1 MTSLA
6 ALQAGDP
13 QRVGPY
19 VLLGRLGSGGMGRV
33 YLARSPGGRMVA
45 VKVIRAN
52 LAEDAGFRAR
62 FAREVSAA
70 RKVGGLFTAQVVDAD
85 IDGPVPWLV
94 TAYVPGTSLSDAVE
108 RQGPLPDAS
117 VLALAAGLAE
127 GLIAIHAVGVIHR
140 DLKPSNVLLAQ
151 DGPRIIDFGISSAAE
166 ATALTGTGF
175 MIGSP
180 GFMSPEQAEGLIVG
194 PASDIFSLAGVLIY
208 AARGEGPF
216 GSGDTAA
223 LLYRVVH
230 GKPNVDH
237 VPDNLRPLIKRSL
250 SRDPKRRPTATQ
262 FLAELSEAYPA
273 AADLTNWLSPRILDP
288 AAPADISPHPPAAS
302 GGSMAG
308 GSQAGGSQAGGSLA
322 GGSLAGRF
330 DPDVADPVPPPAADA
345 MAPMAFAAEAMEEP
359 PTGGN
364 TPAGPA
370 GPDDTVP
377 ADPATSHRGGARIAG
392 RPGIPGTTGAFRAGE
407 LSGTA
412 RLPGTT
418 GSTRLSGLAGI
429 LRRARSVGL
438 AGIPWRARLLGS
450 EGYSG
455 QQGYS
460 GPEGYSGQQGYS
472 GPQGYPGQQQYPEP
486 QGYRTGQG
494 DPVAPGGSG
503 YQGGPPGGQGAQGSS
518 WWSGQPGGMPQTP
531 LPAQRMPGGP
541 GMPGADQWYQPP
553 AGPGRPRKRP
563 GWLIPA
569 GAAAAIVV
577 IVVALVLA
585 LGSGSPKTATS
596 GQSVSPT
603 PSRVQSASS
612 GPQATPTIGNLQ
624 LYQLRAGDCL
634 TGANLNLNLATP
646 WPKLSLAVPC
656 SQGHTAEVFY
666 ANNYYWPKNDAYP
679 GDATIKKDATA
690 GCDGAFR
697 SYVGIAYSQSQ
708 YTWTDIVPDSA
719 TWPSG
724 DRGLHCVAYYA
735 PSGHLSGKTVYG
747 SIKGT
752 AR

>member
-1 MTSLA
+1 M
-6 ALQAGDP
+6 
-13 QRVGPY
+13 
-19 VLLGRLGSGGMGRV
+19 LLGRLGSGGMGRV

-70 RKVGGLFTAQVVDAD
+70 RKVGGLYTAQVVDAD

-127 GLIAIHAVGVIHR
+127 GLIAIHAAGVIHR

-180 GFMSPEQAEGLIVG
+180 GFMSPEQAEGLTVG

-230 GKPNVDH
+230 GKPNIDY

-250 SRDPKRRPTATQ
+250 SRDPRRRPTATE
-262 FLAELSEAYPA
+262 FLSELSAAYPS
-273 AADLTNWLSPRILDP
+273 AADLTDWLPARVLDP
-288 AAPADISPHPPAAS
+288 SAAGPGPAEGSLPPPASS

-308 GSQAGGSQAGGSLA
+308 GFAAGRSVAD
-322 GGSLAGRF
+322 RF
-330 DPDVADPVPPPAADA
+330 DPALADLVPPAADA
-345 MAPMAFAAEAMEEP
+345 MAPMALAAEAMEDP
-359 PTGGN
+359 ATGGN
-364 TPAGPA
+364 ATVDPPTRTTTSPPTPPPPTTVGP
-370 GPDDTVP
+370 
-377 ADPATSHRGGARIAG
+377 
-392 RPGIPGTTGAFRAGE
+392 
-407 LSGTA
+407 
-412 RLPGTT
+412 
-418 GSTRLSGLAGI
+418 GSQ
-429 LRRARSVGL
+429 
-438 AGIPWRARLLGS
+438 
-450 EGYSG
+450 GYSG
-455 QQGYS
+455 QQGYL
-460 GPEGYSGQQGYS
+460 GQQGYS
-472 GPQGYPGQQQYPEP
+472 GQQEYPGQQQYPEP

-494 DPVAPGGSG
+494 DPVAPGFQGG
-503 YQGGPPGGQGAQGSS
+503 PPRGQGDPPWGQGGPPRGQGGPPRGQGGPPGGQGGS
-518 WWSGQPGGMPQTP
+518 WWSGQPGEMPPTP
-531 LPAQRMPGGP
+531 LPAQGMAGGP
-541 GMPGADQWYQPP
+541 GMPGADQWYTPP
-553 AGPGRPRKRP
+553 TGPGRQRKRP
-563 GWLIPA
+563 GWLIPV

-577 IVVALVLA
+577 IVVALVLV
-585 LGSGSPKTATS
+585 LSPGSPKTTGAGAGT
-596 GQSVSPT
+596 GQSPT
-603 PSRVQSASS
+603 TSRSHSASPS
-612 GPQATPTIGNLQ
+612 PGATATERNLTLTRLQ
-624 LYQLRAGDCL
+624 VGDCL
-634 TGANLNLNLATP
+634 KGADLNLNLSTP
-646 WPKLSLAVPC
+646 WPRLSLAVPC
-656 SQGHTAEVFY
+656 SKGHTAEVFF
-666 ANNYYWPKNDAYP
+666 AKNYYWPKTGSYP

-690 GCDGAFR
+690 ACDSAFQ
-697 SYVGIAYSQSQ
+697 SYVGIAYAQSQ
-708 YTWTDIVPDSA
+708 YTWTDVVPDAA
-719 TWPSG
+719 TWPGG

-735 PSGHLSGKTVYG
+735 PSGQPAGKTVYG

>member
-1 MTSLA
+1 
-6 ALQAGDP
+6 
-13 QRVGPY
+13 
-19 VLLGRLGSGGMGRV
+19 
-33 YLARSPGGRMVA
+33 MVA

-108 RQGPLPDAS
+108 RQGPLPDTS

-127 GLIAIHAVGVIHR
+127 GLIAIHAAGVIHR

-180 GFMSPEQAEGLIVG
+180 GFMSPEQAEGLTVG

-208 AARGEGPF
+208 AARGDGPF

-230 GKPNVDH
+230 GKPNIDQ
-237 VPDNLRPLIKRSL
+237 VPENLRPLIKRSL
-250 SRDPKRRPTATQ
+250 SRDPKRRPTATE
-262 FLAELSEAYPA
+262 FLSELSAACPS
-273 AADLTNWLSPRILDP
+273 AADLTDWLPARILDP
-288 AAPADISPHPPAAS
+288 SAAGPASAEASLHPASAGGGSLS
-302 GGSMAG
+302 GGSVADRYD
-308 GSQAGGSQAGGSLA
+308 AAL
-322 GGSLAGRF
+322 
-330 DPDVADPVPPPAADA
+330 ADPVPPGA
-345 MAPMAFAAEAMEEP
+345 MAPMALAAEAGAAEAMGGDAMVNP
-359 PTGGN
+359 PTRTTQSPP
-364 TPAGPA
+364 TPPPPTTVGPGSQGA
-370 GPDDTVP
+370 QGYPAPRGSGQQGYPGQQGP
-377 ADPATSHRGGARIAG
+377 
-392 RPGIPGTTGAFRAGE
+392 PGTQGSDQQGYP
-407 LSGTA
+407 GQQGP
-412 RLPGTT
+412 PGTQ
-418 GSTRLSGLAGI
+418 GSGQQGYPGQQGPPGTQ
-429 LRRARSVGL
+429 
-438 AGIPWRARLLGS
+438 GS
-450 EGYSG
+450 DQQGYRG

-460 GPEGYSGQQGYS
+460 GRQGYA
-472 GPQGYPGQQQYPEP
+472 GQQQYPEP
-486 QGYRTGQG
+486 QGYLTEQP

-503 YQGGPPGGQGAQGSS
+503 FQGGPGGTGITGPQDSS
-518 WWSGQPGGMPQTP
+518 WWSGPTGGMPQAQF
-531 LPAQRMPGGP
+531 PAQGMPGGPGMPPGGP
-541 GMPGADQWYQPP
+541 GMPGAGQWYTPP
-553 AGPGRPRKRP
+553 TGPGRQRKRP
-563 GWLIPA
+563 RWLVPA
-569 GAAAAIVV
+569 GAGAAIVV

-585 LGSGSPKTATS
+585 LSPGSHKTAAS
-596 GQSVSPT
+596 GQSPSAT
-603 PSRVQSASS
+603 PSRTHSASPS
-612 GPQATPTIGNLQ
+612 PQATTTVGNLQ
-624 LYQLRAGDCL
+624 LTQLRVGDCL
-634 TGANLNLNLATP
+634 TGANLNLNLTTP

-666 ANNYYWPKNDAYP
+666 ANNYYWPKNSAYP

-690 GCDGAFR
+690 ACDSAFQ

-708 YTWTDIVPDSA
+708 YTWTDVVPDSA

-735 PSGHLSGKTVYG
+735 PSNEPSGATVFG

-752 AR
+752 AK

>member
-1 MTSLA
+1 VTSLA

-108 RQGPLPDAS
+108 RQGPLPDTS

-127 GLIAIHAVGVIHR
+127 GLIVIHAAGVIHR

-180 GFMSPEQAEGLIVG
+180 GFMSPEQAEGFTVG

-230 GKPNVDH
+230 GKPNIDH

-273 AADLTNWLSPRILDP
+273 AADLTNWLPPRILDP
-288 AAPADISPHPPAAS
+288 SAPAPAPADMSLHPPAAS
-302 GGSMAG
+302 GGSMAS
-308 GSQAGGSQAGGSLA
+308 GSV
-322 GGSLAGRF
+322 AGRF
-330 DPDVADPVPPPAADA
+330 DPALADPVPPAADA
-345 MAPMAFAAEAMEEP
+345 MVPMAFAAEAMEQP
-359 PTGGN
+359 AAGGN
-364 TPAGPA
+364 TPVDPPTRTTLSPPTPPPPTTVGPGSQGA
-370 GPDDTVP
+370 PGYPGAQGPPGPDRYP
-377 ADPATSHRGGARIAG
+377 
-392 RPGIPGTTGAFRAGE
+392 
-407 LSGTA
+407 
-412 RLPGTT
+412 
-418 GSTRLSGLAGI
+418 
-429 LRRARSVGL
+429 
-438 AGIPWRARLLGS
+438 
-450 EGYSG
+450 G
-455 QQGYS
+455 QQGY
-460 GPEGYSGQQGYS
+460 PDQQGYPAQPGYPGS
-472 GPQGYPGQQQYPEP
+472 QGYPGPQGYAGPQGYRGQQQYPEP

-494 DPVAPGGSG
+494 DPVAPGSPGF
-503 YQGGPPGGQGAQGSS
+503 QGGPPGGQGPQDNS
-518 WWSGQPGGMPQTP
+518 WWSGQPGGTPQTP
-531 LPAQRMPGGP
+531 LPAQGMPGGP

-553 AGPGRPRKRP
+553 TGPGRPRQRP

-569 GAAAAIVV
+569 GAATAIVV
-577 IVVALVLA
+577 VVVALVLA
-585 LGSGSPKTATS
+585 LGSGSHKTATA
-596 GQSVSPT
+596 GQGASPT
-603 PSRVQSASS
+603 RSRTHGASPS
-612 GPQATPTIGNLQ
+612 PQPTPTVGNLSLNQ
-624 LYQLRAGDCL
+624 LQVGDCL

-646 WPKLSLAVPC
+646 WPKLSRAVPC

-666 ANNYYWPKNDAYP
+666 ANNYYWPKNGAYP
-679 GDATIKKDATA
+679 SDATIRKDATA
-690 GCDGAFR
+690 ACDSAFQ

-708 YTWTDIVPDSA
+708 YTWTDIVPDAS
-719 TWPSG
+719 TWPLPIG

-735 PSGHLSGKTVYG
+735 TSAQRAGLILHS

-752 AR
+752 AK

>member
-308 GSQAGGSQAGGSLA
+308 GSLA
-322 GGSLAGRF
+322 DGSLAGRF

-359 PTGGN
+359 ATGGN

-370 GPDDTVP
+370 CPDDTVP
-377 ADPATSHRGGARIAG
+377 ADPATAHHGGARIAG
-392 RPGIPGTTGAFRAGE
+392 RPGIPGTTGAFRAGK

-418 GSTRLSGLAGI
+418 GSAGLSGLAGI
-429 LRRARSVGL
+429 LRRARSVGS

-450 EGYSG
+450 AGILRAAG
-455 QQGYS
+455 A
-460 GPEGYSGQQGYS
+460 S
-472 GPQGYPGQQQYPEP
+472 GPQGI
-486 QGYRTGQG
+486 R
-494 DPVAPGGSG
+494 A
-503 YQGGPPGGQGAQGSS
+503 
-518 WWSGQPGGMPQTP
+518 
-531 LPAQRMPGGP
+531 
-541 GMPGADQWYQPP
+541 
-553 AGPGRPRKRP
+553 AG
-563 GWLIPA
+563 
-569 GAAAAIVV
+569 
-577 IVVALVLA
+577 A
-585 LGSGSPKTATS
+585 LGSAG
-596 GQSVSPT
+596 
-603 PSRVQSASS
+603 
-612 GPQATPTIGNLQ
+612 I
-624 LYQLRAGDCL
+624 LRAA
-634 TGANLNLNLATP
+634 GALG
-646 WPKLSLAVPC
+646 S
-656 SQGHTAEVFY
+656 
-666 ANNYYWPKNDAYP
+666 
-679 GDATIKKDATA
+679 A
-690 GCDGAFR
+690 GILRAAGAL
-697 SYVGIAYSQSQ
+697 G
-708 YTWTDIVPDSA
+708 SA
-719 TWPSG
+719 GVS
-724 DRGLHCVAYYA
+724 
-735 PSGHLSGKTVYG
+735 
-747 SIKGT
+747 GT
-752 AR
+752 AAIP